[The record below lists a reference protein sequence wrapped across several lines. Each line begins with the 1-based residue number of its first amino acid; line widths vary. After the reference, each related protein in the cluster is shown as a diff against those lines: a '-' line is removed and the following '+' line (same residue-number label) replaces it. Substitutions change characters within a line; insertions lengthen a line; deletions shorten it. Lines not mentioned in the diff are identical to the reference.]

1 VPLIA
6 LVVLLSAAAGDS
18 QDEVTTADT
27 IGDAGLAADSPSLS
41 DFRFVIEAWAGGDAF
56 ASLTPRSVADA
67 VWAHRALSPWGGL
80 RAGAVRLFSPG
91 VFAGGDMALAGN
103 REDAGNS
110 VVGEVRY
117 RGLLSVRGLAGYRL
131 ELAGAAV
138 SPYTVVEGQALLGAR
153 QLGVFGATRVSPL
166 FGGGLRGG
174 VGLWLEIWL
183 FSLRV
188 DGGLGLALG
197 GVQAFGTAAAGVT
210 F

>member
-1 VPLIA
+1 MPVIA
-6 LVVLLSAAAGDS
+6 LLLILAAPAAEPADGGDTS
-18 QDEVTTADT
+18 GEL
-27 IGDAGLAADSPSLS
+27 GDAGLAKRDVSLS

-56 ASLTPRSVADA
+56 ASLTPRSVGDA
-67 VWAHRALSPWGGL
+67 IWANRALSPWGGV
-80 RAGAVRLFSPG
+80 RAGAVRLFEPG
-91 VFAGGDMALAGN
+91 FFAGGDLALAGN

-110 VVGEVRY
+110 LVGEVRY
-117 RGLLSVRGLAGYRL
+117 RGLLSVRGLTGYRL

-138 SPYTVVEGQALLGAR
+138 SPYAVAEGQAHLGAR
-153 QLGVFGATRVSPL
+153 QLGVFDETRVSPL
-166 FGGGLRGG
+166 FGGGLRSG
-174 VGLWLEIWL
+174 VGLWLEVWL